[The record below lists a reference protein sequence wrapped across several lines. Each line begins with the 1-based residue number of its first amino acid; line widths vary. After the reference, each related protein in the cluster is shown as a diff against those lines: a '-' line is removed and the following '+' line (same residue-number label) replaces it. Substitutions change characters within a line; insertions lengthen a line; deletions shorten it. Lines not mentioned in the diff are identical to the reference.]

1 VRVNRVATLVERPSE
16 ARGRRAGAPRRPT
29 RDGDGL
35 RGTHGHGTRR
45 TRRQGGGCGRWLLVV
60 GSGSWIS
67 ERRASSERRRWR
79 KSTTSASR
87 STRERHRR
95 CPGTSA
101 SSNAR
106 SALIP
111 VNFLPSSAASLPGYR
126 RVSRAGGSSSARPAR
141 RVAGGAHHRPL
152 RRSLN
157 ERGRASTSDRW
168 RSGVTTREGRCLGCA
183 DHARGIGRRSCPGT
197 ARCRM
202 TRPSVSPSTFRTSF
216 RSSRPPPAGA
226 ATRHSRRLPMLV
238 LGS

>member
-1 VRVNRVATLVERPSE
+1 LPCRRSWVRVPSSASAKGLQRRPFSFLSRQRTGVRANRVATLVERPSK
-16 ARGRRAGAPRRPT
+16 ARGRRASAPCQPT

-35 RGTHGHGTRR
+35 RGTHGHGTGR
-45 TRRQGGGCGRWLLVV
+45 TRRQAGGRVRWLV

-111 VNFLPSSAASLPGYR
+111 VHFLPSSAASLPGYR
-126 RVSRAGGSSSARPAR
+126 RVSRAGGSSSARPA
-141 RVAGGAHHRPL
+141 
-152 RRSLN
+152 
-157 ERGRASTSDRW
+157 
-168 RSGVTTREGRCLGCA
+168 
-183 DHARGIGRRSCPGT
+183 
-197 ARCRM
+197 
-202 TRPSVSPSTFRTSF
+202 
-216 RSSRPPPAGA
+216 
-226 ATRHSRRLPMLV
+226 
-238 LGS
+238 